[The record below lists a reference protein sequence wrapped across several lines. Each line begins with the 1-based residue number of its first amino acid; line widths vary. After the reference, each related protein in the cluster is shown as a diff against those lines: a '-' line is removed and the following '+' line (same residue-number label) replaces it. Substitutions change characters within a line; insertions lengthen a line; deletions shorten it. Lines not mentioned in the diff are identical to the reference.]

1 MTEDLPQ
8 EGHDGPYA
16 APCLT
21 PSRQVPPEWIDYN
34 GHMNVAYYTMA
45 VDQAIDVFLEAEL
58 GLGESRAA
66 RVRQGP
72 YALQS
77 GIRFLDEMLE
87 GEGFFVR
94 IQLID
99 HDAKRLHIFCELVRE
114 RDSVIAATVE
124 QLLMNV
130 DLKER
135 RSALY
140 PAWGQARLAAMLKDH
155 SALGPPDALGAEI
168 GIRRK

>member
-1 MTEDLPQ
+1 MTDDLPT
-8 EGHDGPYA
+8 EGHEGPYA
-16 APCLT
+16 APCIT
-21 PSRQVPPEWIDYN
+21 PERAVPPEWIDYN

-45 VDQAIDVFLEAEL
+45 VDQAIDVFLETEV

-87 GEGFFVR
+87 GETFCVR
-94 IQLID
+94 IQLVD
-99 HDAKRLHIFCELVRE
+99 HDAKRLHIFCELQRT
-114 RDSVIAATVE
+114 RDGAIAATVE

-130 DLKER
+130 DLQER

-140 PAWGQARLAAMLKDH
+140 PEWGQARLAQMLRDH
-155 SALGPPDALGAEI
+155 QALGRPAALGAEI
-168 GIRRK
+168 AIRRK